1 VSKRDRIIRKS
12 DLLKIVGVSHPTIW
26 RWEQNGEFP
35 KRIPLGKNST
45 GWLESEVDDWL
56 KKKAEAR

>member
-1 VSKRDRIIRKS
+1 MEDKIIRKH
-12 DLLKIVGVSHPTIW
+12 DLLKIIGVSHPTIW
-26 RWEQNGEFP
+26 RWEKRGNFP

-45 GWLESEVDDWL
+45 GWLASEIKAWM